1 MTPTPRVQAT
11 KETQIVN
18 TKPSTP
24 RVQTKSMKELS
35 PQKIKLCSHIHEAI
49 TNRARLPQRYNRQLC
64 QQEQREHVQLI
75 HDHNTRKYLNYQ
87 QLIHDPKHSKLWLKL
102 SANEFGRLAQGVGG

>member
-1 MTPTPRVQAT
+1 MNRSTTTTPTPRVQAT
-11 KETQIVN
+11 NETQIVN
-18 TKPSTP
+18 TKPPAP

-35 PQKIKLCSHIHEAI
+35 PQRIKLRSHILKAI

-75 HDHNTRKYLNYQ
+75 HDYDTGKYINY
-87 QLIHDPKHSKLWLKL
+87 
-102 SANEFGRLAQGVGG
+102 